1 MDELTEKGEKAI
13 ITQHRQ
19 NDSAAYVLSY
29 FQTMKHEAPRIDAKE
44 LQTFV
49 EATLPHATVSLSIIN
64 PQYQSWS
71 LTINANDL
79 WYEYSWGPLSG
90 FGFTDVNAETGEN
103 ENPFSPYEAPL
114 PSMADAKQFLLN
126 KIQTVV

>member
-1 MDELTEKGEKAI
+1 
-13 ITQHRQ
+13 
-19 NDSAAYVLSY
+19 
-29 FQTMKHEAPRIDAKE
+29 MKHEAPRIDAKE

-90 FGFTDVNAETGEN
+90 FGFTDVNAEQGRTRTHFLHTKFHSHRWQTQSN
-103 ENPFSPYEAPL
+103 FYSTKFKLLLTPSIATAMRQPFGLY
-114 PSMADAKQFLLN
+114 
-126 KIQTVV
+126 